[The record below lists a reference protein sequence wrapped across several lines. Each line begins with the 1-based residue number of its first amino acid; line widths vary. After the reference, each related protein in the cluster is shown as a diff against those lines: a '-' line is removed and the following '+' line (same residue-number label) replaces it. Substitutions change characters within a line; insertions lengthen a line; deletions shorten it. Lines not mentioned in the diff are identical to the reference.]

1 MLDKNIETGVVTYQ
15 YTGVDLYNSDEIF
28 DSQKYNPLSFKKELR
43 IFILLSFLTLLADFR
58 IFIESFIIF
67 GIIFFLY
74 TYLKFFNS
82 RKLKLNLKN
91 VDYISD
97 FDKNISYN
105 LYRFVLTNDL
115 YILNSISFLSVFL
128 LFKTIL
134 FYNKNVQ
141 RF

>member
-15 YTGVDLYNSDEIF
+15 HTGVDLYNSDEIF